1 VPATSDGSA
10 TATEHR
16 LDSLYAEQVS
26 RPVFPEVAKLL
37 PRNHFGQRL
46 RQLFN
51 KATVVLGKAERS
63 SQTENNNNQM
73 TRPDRRHK
81 DRRLHSLQIRRARK
95 EDREAIWQIF
105 HAVVAGGDTYVFDPN
120 ISRRKALAFW
130 LGPKTRCYVAL
141 SNQGIVGSYI
151 LKANQPGL
159 GSHVANAGFMVSPSA
174 RGRGIGRA
182 MAEHCLHEARRL
194 GFRAMQFNFVVAT
207 NRTALR
213 LWENLG
219 FKIVGKLPGAFRHS
233 RRGFVDVYVMYRRLK
248 APYNSR

>member
-1 VPATSDGSA
+1 
-10 TATEHR
+10 
-16 LDSLYAEQVS
+16 
-26 RPVFPEVAKLL
+26 
-37 PRNHFGQRL
+37 
-46 RQLFN
+46 
-51 KATVVLGKAERS
+51 
-63 SQTENNNNQM
+63 M

-81 DRRLHSLQIRRARK
+81 DRRLHSLQIRRAGK

-105 HAVVAGGDTYVFDPN
+105 HAVVAEGDTYVFDPN
-120 ISRRKALAFW
+120 ISRRKALAYW

-141 SNQGIVGSYI
+141 SDQGIVGNYI

-194 GFRAMQFNFVVAT
+194 GFRAMQFNFVVVT

-213 LWENLG
+213 LWKNLG

-233 RRGFVDVYVMYRRLK
+233 RRGFVDVFVMYRLL
-248 APYNSR
+248 